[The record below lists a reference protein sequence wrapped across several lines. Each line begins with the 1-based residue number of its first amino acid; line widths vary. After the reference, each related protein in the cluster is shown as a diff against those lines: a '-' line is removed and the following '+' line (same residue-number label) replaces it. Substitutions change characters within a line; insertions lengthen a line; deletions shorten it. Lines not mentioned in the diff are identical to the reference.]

1 MKKVKLFEEFVNE
14 ALKSETPNEVTT
26 IDLDM
31 AWDDSDP
38 EEDKAAKAAFKKY
51 KIKVESDDEESGTY
65 FVTGKKKDILAYLQ
79 SEFYEMDDE
88 TIEEYYPELL
98 ESVVN
103 EDKIK
108 MALDNIDKWMPD
120 DAQLQDEYYELINDG
135 DVEGMKDF
143 LDTYAEEDG
152 LMKYGIKYKD
162 LDKLAKAAIGEA
174 IRLTE
179 ASTGAVDQFAAD
191 ERADGY
197 DAKVFLGRFD
207 GKITFKA
214 QSTNKTWGDGT
225 PVTKYFSR
233 GGYTDVKLKGE
244 YQLVDSDRGWWY
256 IQGPAGVWY
265 AVEHDDYGTP
275 PFEF

>member
-1 MKKVKLFEEFVNE
+1 MKKVKLFEE
-14 ALKSETPNEVTT
+14 
-26 IDLDM
+26 
-31 AWDDSDP
+31 
-38 EEDKAAKAAFKKY
+38 Y
-51 KIKVESDDEESGTY
+51 
-65 FVTGKKKDILAYLQ
+65 
-79 SEFYEMDDE
+79 
-88 TIEEYYPELL
+88 
-98 ESVVN
+98 SVIN

-135 DVEGMKDF
+135 DVEGMKNF

-162 LDKLAKAAIGEA
+162 LDKLAKAIIGESKYNGNIA
-174 IRLTE
+174 GDAAEYIAKELSQYVKGIIDQPNDKQTFLHLKDKSYKSKVIKALKDIYGLEAYDGGTQFSPSPTIKFDNDQILESTMNE

-207 GKITFKA
+207 GKKTFKA
-214 QSTNKTWGDGT
+214 QVTNKTWGDGT

-233 GGYTDVKLKGE
+233 GGFKDVKLKGE

-256 IQGPAGVWY
+256 IQGPAGDWF
-265 AVEHDDYGTP
+265 AVKHDDYGTP